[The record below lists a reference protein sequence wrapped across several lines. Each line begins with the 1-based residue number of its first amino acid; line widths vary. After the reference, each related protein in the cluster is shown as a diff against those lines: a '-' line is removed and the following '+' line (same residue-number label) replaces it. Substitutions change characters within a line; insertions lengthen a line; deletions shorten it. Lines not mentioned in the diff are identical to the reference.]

1 MPDNAQRQ
9 RDHGNSIAGRPYNR
23 NTQGV
28 ISHRDFSVGPG
39 RAQARPGRQSR
50 IRHTNMRIAFIGGG
64 VMAQAIISGVKD
76 AGLDTSIIVG
86 EPFEVRRES
95 LKNDLGIEVTAS
107 NREAI
112 AGADL
117 VVLSVKP
124 QQLGVVAEELNG
136 ALAADQTVLSIM
148 AGVKM
153 HSIGLK
159 LNHKR
164 LIRVMP
170 NTPAQIRK
178 GISAWTAS
186 DDVDQAT
193 LDFVASMLGA
203 IGDELKFSDEK
214 SIDIATALSGSGP
227 GYVFMFIE
235 ALSDAGVELGL
246 PVHVARHLAS
256 QTVLGSAALQLESGK
271 HPAELRNMV
280 TSPGGTTAAGLA
292 ALEIGGFRAAVAEAV
307 RMAFERGEEL
317 AGGK

>member
-1 MPDNAQRQ
+1 
-9 RDHGNSIAGRPYNR
+9 
-23 NTQGV
+23 
-28 ISHRDFSVGPG
+28 
-39 RAQARPGRQSR
+39 
-50 IRHTNMRIAFIGGG
+50 
-64 VMAQAIISGVKD
+64 MAQAIISGVKD
-76 AGLDTSIIVG
+76 AGLDASIIVG
-86 EPFEVRRES
+86 EPVEVRRES
-95 LKNDLGIEVTAS
+95 LKNDLGVEVTAS
-107 NREAI
+107 NSEAI
-112 AGADL
+112 AGADI

-124 QQLGVVAEELNG
+124 QQLDAVAEDLNG
-136 ALAADQTVLSIM
+136 VLTAEQTVLSIM

-159 LNHKR
+159 LNHTK

-178 GISAWTAS
+178 GISAWMAS
-186 DDVDQAT
+186 DDVDQST
-193 LDFVASMLGA
+193 LDFVASMLRA
-203 IGDELKFSDEK
+203 IGDELKFDDEK

-227 GYVFMFIE
+227 GYVFVFIE
-235 ALSDAGVELGL
+235 ALADAGVELGL

-256 QTVLGSAALQLESGK
+256 QTVLGSAALQRESGK

-307 RMAFERGEEL
+307 RTAFERGEEL

>member
-1 MPDNAQRQ
+1 
-9 RDHGNSIAGRPYNR
+9 
-23 NTQGV
+23 
-28 ISHRDFSVGPG
+28 
-39 RAQARPGRQSR
+39 
-50 IRHTNMRIAFIGGG
+50 MRIAFIGGG

-95 LKNDLGIEVTAS
+95 LKNDLGVEVTAS

-124 QQLGVVAEELNG
+124 QQLGAVAEELNG
-136 ALAADQTVLSIM
+136 ALTADQTVLSIM

-193 LDFVASMLGA
+193 LDFVAKMLGA

-235 ALSDAGVELGL
+235 ALTDAGVELGL

-292 ALEIGGFRAAVAEAV
+292 ALETGGFRAAVAEAV

>member
-1 MPDNAQRQ
+1 
-9 RDHGNSIAGRPYNR
+9 
-23 NTQGV
+23 
-28 ISHRDFSVGPG
+28 
-39 RAQARPGRQSR
+39 
-50 IRHTNMRIAFIGGG
+50 MRIAFIGGG

-76 AGLDTSIIVG
+76 AGLDASIIVG
-86 EPFEVRRES
+86 EPFEARRES
-95 LKNDLGIEVTAS
+95 LKSDLGVEVTAS

-112 AGADL
+112 AGADI

-124 QQLGVVAEELNG
+124 QQLEAVAEELDG
-136 ALAADQTVLSIM
+136 ALNADQTVLSIM
-148 AGVKM
+148 AGVKI

-159 LNHKR
+159 LNHTK

-186 DDVDQAT
+186 DDVEQAT
-193 LDFVASMLGA
+193 LDFVASMLSA

-214 SIDIATALSGSGP
+214 YIDIATALSGSGP
-227 GYVFMFIE
+227 GYVFVFIE
-235 ALSDAGVELGL
+235 ALTDAGVELGL

-256 QTVLGSAALQLESGK
+256 QTVLGSAALQRESGK

-292 ALEIGGFRAAVAEAV
+292 ALEMGGFRANVAEAV
-307 RMAFERGEEL
+307 RAAFERGEEL

>member
-1 MPDNAQRQ
+1 
-9 RDHGNSIAGRPYNR
+9 
-23 NTQGV
+23 
-28 ISHRDFSVGPG
+28 
-39 RAQARPGRQSR
+39 
-50 IRHTNMRIAFIGGG
+50 
-64 VMAQAIISGVKD
+64 MAQAIISGVKD
-76 AGLDTSIIVG
+76 AGLDASIIVG
-86 EPFEVRRES
+86 EPFEARRES
-95 LKNDLGIEVTAS
+95 LKSDLGVEVTAS

-112 AGADL
+112 AGADI

-124 QQLGVVAEELNG
+124 QQLEAVAEELDG
-136 ALAADQTVLSIM
+136 ALNADQTVLSIM
-148 AGVKM
+148 AGVKI

-159 LNHKR
+159 LNHTK

-186 DDVDQAT
+186 DDVEQAT
-193 LDFVASMLGA
+193 LDFVARMLSA

-214 SIDIATALSGSGP
+214 NIDIATALSGSGP
-227 GYVFMFIE
+227 GYVFVFIE
-235 ALSDAGVELGL
+235 ALTDAGVELGL

-256 QTVLGSAALQLESGK
+256 QTVLGSAALQRESGK

-292 ALEIGGFRAAVAEAV
+292 ALEMGGFRANVADAV
-307 RMAFERGEEL
+307 RAAFERGEEL

>member
-1 MPDNAQRQ
+1 
-9 RDHGNSIAGRPYNR
+9 
-23 NTQGV
+23 
-28 ISHRDFSVGPG
+28 
-39 RAQARPGRQSR
+39 
-50 IRHTNMRIAFIGGG
+50 
-64 VMAQAIISGVKD
+64 MAQAIISGVKD
-76 AGLDTSIIVG
+76 AGLDASIIVG
-86 EPFEVRRES
+86 EPFEARRES
-95 LKNDLGIEVTAS
+95 LRNDLGVEVTPS

-112 AGADL
+112 AGADI

-124 QQLGVVAEELNG
+124 QQLDAVTEDLKG

-153 HSIGLK
+153 HTIGLK
-159 LNHKR
+159 LGHTR

-170 NTPAQIRK
+170 NTPAQIRQ

-186 DDVDQAT
+186 DDVDQPT
-193 LDFVASMLGA
+193 LDFVTSMLQA

-227 GYVFMFIE
+227 GYVFVFIE
-235 ALSDAGVELGL
+235 ALTDAGVELGL

-256 QTVLGSAALQLESGK
+256 QTVLGSAALLRESGK
-271 HPAELRNMV
+271 HPAELRDMV

-292 ALEIGGFRAAVAEAV
+292 ALEIGGFRAIVAEAV
-307 RMAFERGEEL
+307 RTAFERGEEL

>member
-1 MPDNAQRQ
+1 
-9 RDHGNSIAGRPYNR
+9 
-23 NTQGV
+23 
-28 ISHRDFSVGPG
+28 
-39 RAQARPGRQSR
+39 
-50 IRHTNMRIAFIGGG
+50 
-64 VMAQAIISGVKD
+64 MAQAIISGVKD
-76 AGLDTSIIVG
+76 AGLDASIIVG
-86 EPFEVRRES
+86 EPFEARRES
-95 LKNDLGIEVTAS
+95 LKSDLGVEVTAS

-112 AGADL
+112 AGADI

-124 QQLGVVAEELNG
+124 QQLEAVAEELDG
-136 ALAADQTVLSIM
+136 ALNADQTVLSIM
-148 AGVKM
+148 AGVKI

-159 LNHKR
+159 LNHTK

-186 DDVDQAT
+186 DDVEQAT
-193 LDFVASMLGA
+193 LDFVASMLSA

-214 SIDIATALSGSGP
+214 NIDIATALRGSGP
-227 GYVFMFIE
+227 GYVFVFIE
-235 ALSDAGVELGL
+235 ALTDAGVELGL

-256 QTVLGSAALQLESGK
+256 QTVLGSAALQRESGK

-292 ALEIGGFRAAVAEAV
+292 ALEMGGFRANVADAV
-307 RMAFERGEEL
+307 RAAFERGEEL

>member
-1 MPDNAQRQ
+1 
-9 RDHGNSIAGRPYNR
+9 
-23 NTQGV
+23 
-28 ISHRDFSVGPG
+28 
-39 RAQARPGRQSR
+39 
-50 IRHTNMRIAFIGGG
+50 
-64 VMAQAIISGVKD
+64 MAHAIISGVKD
-76 AGLDTSIIVG
+76 AGLDASIIVG
-86 EPFEVRRES
+86 EPFEARRES
-95 LKNDLGIEVTAS
+95 LKSDLGVEVTAS

-112 AGADL
+112 AGADI

-124 QQLGVVAEELNG
+124 QQLEAVAEELDG
-136 ALAADQTVLSIM
+136 ALNADQTVLSIM
-148 AGVKM
+148 AGVKI

-159 LNHKR
+159 LNHTK

-186 DDVDQAT
+186 DDVEQAT
-193 LDFVASMLGA
+193 LDFVASMLSA

-214 SIDIATALSGSGP
+214 NIDIATALSGSGP
-227 GYVFMFIE
+227 GYVFVFIE
-235 ALSDAGVELGL
+235 ALTDAGVELGL

-256 QTVLGSAALQLESGK
+256 QTVLGSAALQRESGK

-292 ALEIGGFRAAVAEAV
+292 ALEMGGFRANVADAV
-307 RMAFERGEEL
+307 RAAFERGEEL

>member
-1 MPDNAQRQ
+1 
-9 RDHGNSIAGRPYNR
+9 
-23 NTQGV
+23 
-28 ISHRDFSVGPG
+28 
-39 RAQARPGRQSR
+39 
-50 IRHTNMRIAFIGGG
+50 
-64 VMAQAIISGVKD
+64 MAQAIISGVKD
-76 AGLDTSIIVG
+76 AGLDASIIVG
-86 EPFEVRRES
+86 EPFEARRES
-95 LKNDLGIEVTAS
+95 LKSDLGVEVTAS

-112 AGADL
+112 AGADI

-124 QQLGVVAEELNG
+124 QQLEAVAEELDG
-136 ALAADQTVLSIM
+136 ALNADQTVLSIM
-148 AGVKM
+148 AGVKI

-159 LNHKR
+159 LNHTK

-186 DDVDQAT
+186 DDVEQAT
-193 LDFVASMLGA
+193 LDFVASMLSA

-227 GYVFMFIE
+227 GYVFVFIE
-235 ALSDAGVELGL
+235 ALTDAGVELGL

-256 QTVLGSAALQLESGK
+256 QTVLGSAALQRESGK
-271 HPAELRNMV
+271 HPAELRNMG

-292 ALEIGGFRAAVAEAV
+292 AREMGGFRANVADAV
-307 RMAFERGEEL
+307 RAAFERGEEL

>member
-1 MPDNAQRQ
+1 
-9 RDHGNSIAGRPYNR
+9 
-23 NTQGV
+23 
-28 ISHRDFSVGPG
+28 
-39 RAQARPGRQSR
+39 
-50 IRHTNMRIAFIGGG
+50 MRIAFIGGG

-76 AGLDTSIIVG
+76 AGLDASIIVG
-86 EPFEVRRES
+86 EPFEARRTS
-95 LKNDLGIEVTAS
+95 LQNDLGVEATAS
-107 NREAI
+107 NKEAI
-112 AGADL
+112 AGADII
-117 VVLSVKP
+117 VLSVKP
-124 QQLGVVAEELNG
+124 QQLDAVATEIKSLLK
-136 ALAADQTVLSIM
+136 ASQTVLSIM

-159 LNHKR
+159 LGHKK

-186 DDVDQAT
+186 DSVDQST
-193 LDFVASMLGA
+193 LDFVASMLQA

-214 SIDIATALSGSGP
+214 NIDIATALSGSGP
-227 GYVFMFIE
+227 GYVFVMIE
-235 ALSDAGVELGL
+235 AMTDAGVELGL

-256 QTVLGSAALQLESGK
+256 QTVLGSAALQRESGK

-292 ALEIGGFRAAVAEAV
+292 ALENGGFRATIADAIRSAY
-307 RMAFERGEEL
+307 ERGEEL

>member
-1 MPDNAQRQ
+1 
-9 RDHGNSIAGRPYNR
+9 
-23 NTQGV
+23 
-28 ISHRDFSVGPG
+28 
-39 RAQARPGRQSR
+39 
-50 IRHTNMRIAFIGGG
+50 MRIAFIGGG

-76 AGLDTSIIVG
+76 AGLDASIIVG
-86 EPFEVRRES
+86 EPFEVRRDS
-95 LKNDLGIEVTAS
+95 LKNDLGVEVTAS

-112 AGADL
+112 AGAGI

-124 QQLGVVAEELNG
+124 QQLDAVAEELDG
-136 ALAADQTVLSIM
+136 ALIADQTVLSIM

-159 LNHKR
+159 LNHSK

-193 LDFVASMLGA
+193 LDFVASMLKA

-214 SIDIATALSGSGP
+214 NIDIATALSGSGP
-227 GYVFMFIE
+227 GYVFVFIE
-235 ALSDAGVELGL
+235 ALADAGVELGL

-256 QTVLGSAALQLESGK
+256 QTVLGSAALQRESGK

-292 ALEIGGFRAAVAEAV
+292 ALEIGGFRATVAEAV
-307 RMAFERGEEL
+307 RAAFERGEEL

>member
-1 MPDNAQRQ
+1 
-9 RDHGNSIAGRPYNR
+9 
-23 NTQGV
+23 
-28 ISHRDFSVGPG
+28 
-39 RAQARPGRQSR
+39 
-50 IRHTNMRIAFIGGG
+50 
-64 VMAQAIISGVKD
+64 MAQAIISGVKD

-95 LKNDLGIEVTAS
+95 LKNDLGVEVTAS

-124 QQLGVVAEELNG
+124 QQLGEVAEELNG
-136 ALAADQTVLSIM
+136 ALTADQTVLSIM

-193 LDFVASMLGA
+193 LDFVAKMLGA

-235 ALSDAGVELGL
+235 ALTDAGVELGL

-292 ALEIGGFRAAVAEAV
+292 ALETGGFRAAVAEAV

>member
-1 MPDNAQRQ
+1 
-9 RDHGNSIAGRPYNR
+9 
-23 NTQGV
+23 
-28 ISHRDFSVGPG
+28 
-39 RAQARPGRQSR
+39 
-50 IRHTNMRIAFIGGG
+50 MRIAFIGGG

-76 AGLDTSIIVG
+76 AGLDASIIVG
-86 EPFEVRRES
+86 EPFEARRQS
-95 LKNDLGIEVTAS
+95 LVNDLGVEVTAS
-107 NREAI
+107 NKEAVT
-112 AGADL
+112 GADI

-124 QQLGVVAEELNG
+124 QVLDSIADELKA
-136 ALAADQTVLSIM
+136 ALTGNQTVLSIM

-159 LNHKR
+159 LGHKK

-186 DDVDQAT
+186 EDVDQAT
-193 LDFVASMLGA
+193 LDFVASMLKA

-214 SIDIATALSGSGP
+214 NVDIATALSGSGP
-227 GYVFMFIE
+227 GYVFVLIE
-235 ALSDAGVELGL
+235 ALADAGVELGL

-256 QTVLGSAALQLESGK
+256 QTVLGSAALQRETGK

-292 ALEIGGFRAAVAEAV
+292 ALENGGFRATIADAV
-307 RMAFERGEEL
+307 RTAFERGEEL

>member
-1 MPDNAQRQ
+1 
-9 RDHGNSIAGRPYNR
+9 
-23 NTQGV
+23 
-28 ISHRDFSVGPG
+28 
-39 RAQARPGRQSR
+39 
-50 IRHTNMRIAFIGGG
+50 MRIAFIGGG
-64 VMAQAIISGVKD
+64 VMAQAIIDGVKD
-76 AGLDTSIIVG
+76 AGLDASIIVG
-86 EPFEVRRES
+86 EPFEERRES
-95 LKNDLGIEVTAS
+95 LKNDLGVEATDS
-107 NREAI
+107 NKDAVK
-112 AGADL
+112 GADI

-124 QQLGVVAEELNG
+124 QQLDAVADELKGVITAN
-136 ALAADQTVLSIM
+136 QTVLSIM

-159 LNHKR
+159 LGHKK

-193 LDFVASMLGA
+193 LDFVASMLQA

-227 GYVFMFIE
+227 GYVFVFIE
-235 ALSDAGVELGL
+235 ALTDAGVELGL

-256 QTVLGSAALQLESGK
+256 QTVLGSAALQRETGK

-280 TSPGGTTAAGLA
+280 TSPAGTTAAGLA
-292 ALEIGGFRAAVAEAV
+292 ALENGGFRATIADAV
-307 RMAFERGEEL
+307 RTAFERGEEL

>member
-1 MPDNAQRQ
+1 
-9 RDHGNSIAGRPYNR
+9 
-23 NTQGV
+23 
-28 ISHRDFSVGPG
+28 
-39 RAQARPGRQSR
+39 
-50 IRHTNMRIAFIGGG
+50 
-64 VMAQAIISGVKD
+64 MAQAIISGVKD
-76 AGLDTSIIVG
+76 SGLDASIIVG
-86 EPFEVRRES
+86 EPIEARRES
-95 LKNDLGIEVTAS
+95 LQNDLGVEVTAS

-112 AGADL
+112 AGADII
-117 VVLSVKP
+117 VLSVKP
-124 QQLGVVAEELNG
+124 QQLAAVAEELTG
-136 ALAADQTVLSIM
+136 ALTASQTVLSIM

-159 LNHKR
+159 LNHTK

-186 DDVDQAT
+186 ADVDQAT
-193 LDFVASMLGA
+193 LDFVASMLRA

-227 GYVFMFIE
+227 GFVFVFIE
-235 ALSDAGVELGL
+235 ALADAGVELGL

-256 QTVLGSAALQLESGK
+256 QTVLGSAALQRESGK

-292 ALEIGGFRAAVAEAV
+292 ALEAGGFRATVAEAV

>member
-1 MPDNAQRQ
+1 
-9 RDHGNSIAGRPYNR
+9 
-23 NTQGV
+23 
-28 ISHRDFSVGPG
+28 
-39 RAQARPGRQSR
+39 
-50 IRHTNMRIAFIGGG
+50 
-64 VMAQAIISGVKD
+64 MAQAIISGGKD
-76 AGLDTSIIVG
+76 AGRDSSIIVG
-86 EPFEVRRES
+86 EPFEARRES
-95 LKNDLGIEVTAS
+95 LKSDLGVEVTAS

-112 AGADL
+112 AGADI

-124 QQLGVVAEELNG
+124 QQLEAVAEELDG
-136 ALAADQTVLSIM
+136 ALNADQTVLSIM
-148 AGVKM
+148 AGVKI

-159 LNHKR
+159 LNHTK

-186 DDVDQAT
+186 DDVEQAT
-193 LDFVASMLGA
+193 LDFVASMLSA

-214 SIDIATALSGSGP
+214 NIDIATALSGSGP
-227 GYVFMFIE
+227 GYVFVFIE
-235 ALSDAGVELGL
+235 ALTDAGVELGL

-256 QTVLGSAALQLESGK
+256 QTVLGSAALQRESGK

-292 ALEIGGFRAAVAEAV
+292 ALEMGGFRANVADAV
-307 RMAFERGEEL
+307 RAAFERGEEL

>member
-1 MPDNAQRQ
+1 
-9 RDHGNSIAGRPYNR
+9 
-23 NTQGV
+23 
-28 ISHRDFSVGPG
+28 
-39 RAQARPGRQSR
+39 
-50 IRHTNMRIAFIGGG
+50 
-64 VMAQAIISGVKD
+64 MAQAIISGVKD
-76 AGLDTSIIVG
+76 AGLVG
-86 EPFEVRRES
+86 EPFEARRES
-95 LKNDLGIEVTAS
+95 LKSDLGVEVTAS

-112 AGADL
+112 AGADI

-124 QQLGVVAEELNG
+124 QQLEAVAEELDG
-136 ALAADQTVLSIM
+136 ALNADQTVLSIM
-148 AGVKM
+148 AGVKI

-159 LNHKR
+159 LNHTK

-186 DDVDQAT
+186 DDVEQAT
-193 LDFVASMLGA
+193 LDFVASMLSA

-214 SIDIATALSGSGP
+214 NIDIATALSGSGP
-227 GYVFMFIE
+227 GYVFVFIE
-235 ALSDAGVELGL
+235 ALTDAGVELGL

-256 QTVLGSAALQLESGK
+256 QTVLGSAALQRESGK

-292 ALEIGGFRAAVAEAV
+292 ALEMGGFRANVAEAV
-307 RMAFERGEEL
+307 RAAFERGEEL

>member
-1 MPDNAQRQ
+1 
-9 RDHGNSIAGRPYNR
+9 
-23 NTQGV
+23 
-28 ISHRDFSVGPG
+28 
-39 RAQARPGRQSR
+39 
-50 IRHTNMRIAFIGGG
+50 
-64 VMAQAIISGVKD
+64 MAQAIISGVKD
-76 AGLDTSIIVG
+76 AGLDASIIVG
-86 EPFEVRRES
+86 EPFEARRES
-95 LKNDLGIEVTAS
+95 LKSDLDVEVTAS

-112 AGADL
+112 AGADI

-124 QQLGVVAEELNG
+124 QQLEAVAEELDG
-136 ALAADQTVLSIM
+136 ALNADQTVLSIM
-148 AGVKM
+148 AGVKI

-159 LNHKR
+159 LNHTK

-186 DDVDQAT
+186 DDVEQAT
-193 LDFVASMLGA
+193 LDFVASMLSA

-214 SIDIATALSGSGP
+214 HIDIATALSGSGP
-227 GYVFMFIE
+227 GYVFVFIE
-235 ALSDAGVELGL
+235 ALTDAGVELGL

-256 QTVLGSAALQLESGK
+256 QTVLGSAALQRESGK

-292 ALEIGGFRAAVAEAV
+292 ALEMGGFRANVADAV
-307 RMAFERGEEL
+307 RAAFERGEEL

>member
-1 MPDNAQRQ
+1 
-9 RDHGNSIAGRPYNR
+9 
-23 NTQGV
+23 
-28 ISHRDFSVGPG
+28 
-39 RAQARPGRQSR
+39 
-50 IRHTNMRIAFIGGG
+50 
-64 VMAQAIISGVKD
+64 MAEAIISGVKD

-86 EPFEVRRES
+86 EPFEARRAS
-95 LKNDLGIEVTAS
+95 LKGDLGVEVTAN
-107 NREAI
+107 NREAV

-124 QQLGVVAEELNG
+124 QQLDAVAQELDG
-136 ALAADQTVLSIM
+136 ALTTGQTVLSIM

-159 LNHKR
+159 LNHAK

-214 SIDIATALSGSGP
+214 SVDIATALSGSGP
-227 GYVFMFIE
+227 GYAFVFIE

-256 QTVLGSAALQLESGK
+256 QTLLGSAALQRESGK

-292 ALEIGGFRAAVAEAV
+292 ALEDGGFRASVAAAV
-307 RMAFERGEEL
+307 RLAYERGEEL